1 MELTH
6 VESFVNSQWFV
17 KTEILPSSWMHT
29 ERQQWWFSF
38 PNDLCA
44 SVLRG
49 STTYGGRQGLFELA
63 VMFGGR
69 CYYDTPVTSD
79 VLGHLN
85 ESEVLSTLDR
95 IASLM
100 ENENGEWVY
109 GDK

>member
-1 MELTH
+1 MELTP

-17 KTEILPSSWMHT
+17 KTEILPSRWMHT
-29 ERQQWWFSF
+29 ERQQWWFPF

-49 STTYGGRQGLFELA
+49 STTYGGRHSLFELA
-63 VMFGGR
+63 VMRNGR

-79 VLGHLN
+79 VLRYLN
-85 ESEVLSTLDR
+85 ESEVLATLDR
-95 IASLM
+95 IASLV
-100 ENENGEWVY
+100 EDEDGEWVY